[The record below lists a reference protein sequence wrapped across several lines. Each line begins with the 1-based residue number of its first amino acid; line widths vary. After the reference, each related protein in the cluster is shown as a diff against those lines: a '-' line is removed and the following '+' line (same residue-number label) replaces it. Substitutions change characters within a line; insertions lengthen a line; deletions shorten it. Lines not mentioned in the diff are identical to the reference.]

1 MRAGPAGEFFDVVG
15 LGLAVAPIWLLVAA
29 LLLGATAV
37 LLCFLLLR
45 ARRQLSETLA
55 EADTLRTSLARVQ
68 KFSSLGQLSAG
79 VAHEI
84 NNPLAVIGQEAE
96 LLAFLMSQPDQESVR
111 EELETSLD
119 SIQSQIRRA
128 SDVTRRLLDFARSP
142 RAVIQNLDL
151 RALAEDMAVLVERD
165 VSRRGVQLNKNFWE
179 SPLLARSDAPLLRQV
194 VINLLQNAVQAAPDH
209 DGEISL
215 SGWSERSFACLEVAD
230 NGPGV
235 SKEDANR
242 LFTPFFTTKPP
253 GQGVGLGLAV
263 SKRIMHSLG
272 GDLTLESQPGQGAR
286 FRLWVPKS

>member
-1 MRAGPAGEFFDVVG
+1 MRARPTGELFGVVG
-15 LGLAVAPIWLLVAA
+15 IGLAVAPVWPLAAVLVLGVAA
-29 LLLGATAV
+29 V
-37 LLCFLLLR
+37 ILCLLLLR
-45 ARRQLSETLA
+45 TRRRLSEALD
-55 EADTLRTSLARVQ
+55 ESDTLRTSLARVQ

-84 NNPLAVIGQEAE
+84 NNPLAVIGQETE
-96 LLAFLMSQPDQESVR
+96 LLAFLMAQPDQESTR
-111 EELETSLD
+111 NDLETSLG
-119 SIQSQIRRA
+119 SIQQQVRRA

-142 RAVIQNLDL
+142 RAVIQDLNL

-165 VSRRGVQLNKNFWE
+165 ASRRGVQLTKTFRE
-179 SPLLARSDAPLLRQV
+179 SPLMVRSDAPLLRQV

-209 DGEISL
+209 GDILL
-215 SGWSERSFACLEVAD
+215 SGWSEGGFAYLEVAD

-235 SKEDANR
+235 SEEDAKK